1 VATPR
6 SPFVV
11 NVADLLRRS
20 GSARDEVV
28 EGPLEQLSVV
38 DTHMPAGSPVR
49 VEVHLESVNEGVV
62 ARGTVIAP
70 WEGEC
75 RRCLVPVH
83 GTVRSEVLEV
93 FEAEPTE
100 GETLLL
106 DGDRIDLEPVAR
118 EAILL
123 DLPLAPLCR
132 EDCAGLCPTCGAN
145 RNEEACDCTP
155 PSSDPR
161 WAGLEGLTFDEPGD
175 PPA

>member
-1 VATPR
+1 MGAPR
-6 SPFVV
+6 RPFVV

-20 GSARDEVV
+20 GLSREEVV
-28 EGPLEQLSVV
+28 EGPIEQLEVV
-38 DTHMPAGSPVR
+38 DTRVPGGSTVR
-49 VEVHLESVNEGVV
+49 VEAQIESVNEGVV
-62 ARGTVIAP
+62 VKGTVIAP

-75 RRCLVPVH
+75 RRCLTALS
-83 GTVRSEVLEV
+83 GTLRSDVLEV

-132 EDCAGLCPTCGAN
+132 QDCAGLCPTCGAN
-145 RNEEACDCTP
+145 RDDDPCDCAEP
-155 PSSDPR
+155 AADPR
-161 WAGLEGLTFDEPGD
+161 WSGLEGLTFED
-175 PPA
+175 PDA

>member
-1 VATPR
+1 MAISR

-28 EGPLEQLSVV
+28 EGTLEQLSVV
-38 DTHMPAGSPVR
+38 DTRMPEGSPVR
-49 VEVHLESVNEGVV
+49 VEVHLESVNEGIV
-62 ARGTVIAP
+62 ARGTVVAP
-70 WEGEC
+70 WVGEC
-75 RRCLVPVH
+75 RRCLVTVE
-83 GTVRSEVLEV
+83 GTVRSDVLEV

-132 EDCAGLCPTCGAN
+132 EDCAGLCPTCGTN
-145 RNEEACDCTP
+145 RNDAPCDCAEP
-155 PSSDPR
+155 AADPR
-161 WAGLEGLTFDEPGD
+161 WAGLEGLTFDEAPE
-175 PPA
+175 PPD